1 MLQTETNE
9 KNTKNSLINQPLLN
23 SEFVTLI
30 NTLSKAIL
38 EFYNVSK
45 NISLNKD
52 VLINY
57 GKKEL
62 KSENNSNINAINGNN
77 DRKEN
82 NIKLIKNLT
91 DIFNE
96 LEFNNK
102 SQRNNL
108 LNFFE
113 DSKILF
119 KKLKEKR
126 HELILKEKSYSLK
139 KLSASTK
146 NSHKNIQGMLEPNQ
160 NKDSF
165 NRKFDNENLEDNA
178 FRKYDSYSQ
187 LCKSFALQL

>member
-62 KSENNSNINAINGNN
+62 KSENNSNINTNNGNN

-119 KKLKEKR
+119 NL
-126 HELILKEKSYSLK
+126 L
-139 KLSASTK
+139 
-146 NSHKNIQGMLEPNQ
+146 
-160 NKDSF
+160 
-165 NRKFDNENLEDNA
+165 DN
-178 FRKYDSYSQ
+178 
-187 LCKSFALQL
+187 